1 MTPAAKP
8 SAFSDGFSSPHEPQ
22 LEPVCHFQIL
32 LPLRAGDQTLHKAS
46 CMHPICG
53 IMGTRKPASPME
65 TLWSPHPLSP
75 RGWGYTHNIPGYRC
89 VLCPSPQ
96 GSPTSLLSKLTKQS
110 LGRCSLLFLSLVLAA
125 PSTCAS
131 FRARSGT
138 QATAVATSD
147 L

>member
-22 LEPVCHFQIL
+22 SEPVCHFQIL

-46 CMHPICG
+46 CG

-65 TLWSPHPLSP
+65 TLWSPHSLSP
-75 RGWGYTHNIPGYRC
+75 RGWGYTHSIPGHRC

-110 LGRCSLLFLSLVLAA
+110 LGRCSLLFLFLVLAA
-125 PSTCAS
+125 PSTFAS
-131 FRARSGT
+131 FWARSGT
-138 QATAVATSD
+138 QATAVATPD